1 MKPEEEEILKILE
14 ICLKSQEHIQNT
26 CINKLK
32 KYNPE
37 TLKTITPV
45 INTPDNMLSEEF
57 TEILNYEEDPED
69 DTYTSVERR
78 NFKIRNLYSSLY
90 FKKQREIRLINSYA
104 EDFINRLNLTVTPQE
119 EEEIKKEVEK
129 IIMNTTKELEKTH
142 KN

>member
-1 MKPEEEEILKILE
+1 MWKQLCGTHFPYL
-14 ICLKSQEHIQNT
+14 CH
-26 CINKLK
+26 
-32 KYNPE
+32 
-37 TLKTITPV
+37 
-45 INTPDNMLSEEF
+45 
-57 TEILNYEEDPED
+57 YEEDPED
-69 DTYTSVERR
+69 ITYTSVERR